1 MPRMLGN
8 AKETSRMSSS
18 TREIMEMLGKV
29 KTAKTLG
36 FFLSNDE
43 RMLRT
48 CRRCQA
54 TSKNKLEGVMLIK
67 TPRASKKNH
76 GQ

>member
-1 MPRMLGN
+1 M
-8 AKETSRMSSS
+8 
-18 TREIMEMLGKV
+18 EILGKV
-29 KTAKTLG
+29 KTAKMLG
-36 FFLSNDE
+36 FVLNNDK

-67 TPRASKKNH
+67 HQGHQKKNH